1 MKFSKNIF
9 FKRWLLSRFKDVVW
23 WLRQDSI
30 AKSTSSRTFTS
41 PAVMASERETCTY
54 EKRCAILKLWFPSKL
69 LTQWIHQAKL
79 WPLWDIAASKV
90 SVSCFLCFAEDSQ
103 SYCNLQS
110 CRPGPST
117 GTLCGYF
124 VLWWFCKKYQGKS
137 IICGGRADSL
147 TLPMDSRAPKSTG
160 QHI

>member
-1 MKFSKNIF
+1 MWSGDSD
-9 FKRWLLSRFKDVVW
+9 RTLLLSLLPLEH
-23 WLRQDSI
+23 LRLLLSWPQKGRR
-30 AKSTSSRTFTS
+30 APT
-41 PAVMASERETCTY
+41 